1 MDAERAFTLLNLVV
15 MPWWAVWIVAPRSRL
30 AARSASHGAV
40 FVGLAT
46 VYAVLL
52 GATFASSEVAGFD
65 FESMRTGLSQPVG
78 FLAGWTHYLC
88 FDLFVGAWILR
99 ESRRL
104 DVEPR
109 AYLFFALMAGP
120 IGLGAFLV
128 RRAVRLRGL
137 GQIGESDLV

>member
-1 MDAERAFTLLNLVV
+1 
-15 MPWWAVWIVAPRSRL
+15 VAL
-30 AARSASHGAV
+30 AA
-40 FVGLAT
+40 
-46 VYAVLL
+46 VYTALL

-65 FESMRTGLSQPVG
+65 FESMRAGLSQPVG

-99 ESRRL
+99 ESHRL

-109 AYLFFALMAGP
+109 AYLCFALMAGP

-128 RRAVRLRGL
+128 RRSVRLRSI
-137 GQIGESDLV
+137 GQIGETDLV